1 MAWRLQGRFDPG
13 AQWYHQRLHDF
24 SSLLCVFLELAALL
38 GHKGLAEVLG
48 PALEPKP
55 DLTNQGRIWGDSY
68 QVNSGIQTNFHS
80 ACVGGTFPS
89 PPCSR
94 CRNLPRAF
102 LPHAL
107 GANHTSLRKPPLHSL
122 FLSKSQDF
130 LQGFTEAPATLSHS
144 DLCSCHYSFVQT
156 LWSPDSLC
164 TYHLLRCKGVIQL
177 RHQGTTGISKDSKII
192 QDPPENGMH
201 VWRCSFFWGRDI

>member
-38 GHKGLAEVLG
+38 GYRGLAEVLG

-55 DLTNQGRIWGDSY
+55 DLRNQGRIWGDSRFY

-80 ACVGGTFPS
+80 ACVGGAFPS

-94 CRNLPRAF
+94 CRNLPCAF

-122 FLSKSQDF
+122 FLSKGQDF
-130 LQGFTEAPATLSHS
+130 LSGLHRSTCHTHHS

-177 RHQGTTGISKDSKII
+177 RHRGTTGISKDPKII

-201 VWRCSFFWGRDI
+201 V